1 MNPAGLQGQI
11 TLFLREETNAEVPS
25 PDVDLVEEGFL
36 DSLTFVAL
44 LVYLEET
51 FGLTVGIDDLDMANF
66 CSIMK
71 IAGFVMRR
79 SPDGS
84 ALQQQPQPLSG

>member
-1 MNPAGLQGQI
+1 MNPAGLQEQI
-11 TLFLREETNAEVPS
+11 TLFLREETNVEVPS

-51 FGLTVGIDDLDMANF
+51 FGLTVAIDDLDMVNF
-66 CSIMK
+66 C
-71 IAGFVMRR
+71 
-79 SPDGS
+79 
-84 ALQQQPQPLSG
+84 